1 MARKCTICSNEN
13 KNEINIAIVQGCSF
27 RIIANQYSVS
37 KAAIQRHAKNHLP
50 SHIVQSEKANELKE
64 AESIIDSIFR
74 LETSSIRIQ
83 EQAEEQNDLKSALM
97 AIREQARLI
106 ELRAKLLGKITSQ
119 EGSRTTINRIE
130 KVDVKA
136 LLLDPNS
143 RAAIELL
150 ASKTGGQKNK

>member
-1 MARKCTICSNEN
+1 VK
-13 KNEINIAIVQGCSF
+13 
-27 RIIANQYSVS
+27 
-37 KAAIQRHAKNHLP
+37 
-50 SHIVQSEKANELKE
+50 SEKAKELKE
-64 AESIIDSIFR
+64 ADSIIDSIFR
-74 LETSSIRIQ
+74 LESGSIRIQ
-83 EQAEEQNDLKSALM
+83 EQAEQQNDLKSALM

-106 ELRAKLLGKITSQ
+106 ELRAKLLGEITHQ

-150 ASKTGGQKNK
+150 SSKTGGRKNR

>member
-1 MARKCTICSNEN
+1 MARICTICSNKN

-27 RIIANQYSVS
+27 RIISDRYSVS
-37 KAAIQRHAKNHLP
+37 KASVQRHAKNHLP
-50 SHIVQSEKANELKE
+50 SHIVKSEKAKELKE
-64 AESIIDSIFR
+64 ADSIIDSIFR
-74 LETSSIRIQ
+74 LEASSIRIQ
-83 EQAEEQNDLKSALM
+83 ERAEEQNDLKSALM

-106 ELRAKLLGKITSQ
+106 ELRARLLGEIKPQ

-130 KVDVKA
+130 KMDVKA

-150 ASKTGGQKNK
+150 ASKTGGRKNK

>member
-1 MARKCTICSNEN
+1 VK
-13 KNEINIAIVQGCSF
+13 
-27 RIIANQYSVS
+27 
-37 KAAIQRHAKNHLP
+37 
-50 SHIVQSEKANELKE
+50 SEKAKELKE
-64 AESIIDSIFR
+64 ADSIIDSIFR
-74 LETSSIRIQ
+74 LESGSIRIQ
-83 EQAEEQNDLKSALM
+83 EQAEQQNDLKSALM

-106 ELRAKLLGKITSQ
+106 ELRAKLLGEITHQ

-150 ASKTGGQKNK
+150 ASKTGGRKNR

>member
-1 MARKCTICSNEN
+1 MARTCSICNN
-13 KNEINIAIVQGCSF
+13 KNSHEINQAIIRGTSF
-27 RIIANQYSVS
+27 RTIANQYSVS
-37 KAAIQRHAKNHLP
+37 KSAVQRHAKNHLP
-50 SHIVQSEKANELKE
+50 LHIVQSEKARELKD
-64 AESIIDSIFR
+64 ADSIIDSIFR
-74 LETSSIRIQ
+74 LESGSIRIQ
-83 EQAEEQNDLKSALM
+83 EQAEQQNDLKSALM

-106 ELRAKLLGKITSQ
+106 ELRAKLLGEITHQ

-150 ASKTGGQKNK
+150 ASKTGGRKNR

>member
-1 MARKCTICSNEN
+1 MARTCTICTNEN
-13 KNEINIAIVQGCSF
+13 SHEINRAIIQGCSY
-27 RIIANQYSVS
+27 RDIANQYSVG
-37 KAAIQRHAKNHLP
+37 KGAVQRHAKNHLP
-50 SHIVQSEKANELKE
+50 SHIVQSEKAKELKE
-64 AESIIDSIFR
+64 ADSIINSISR
-74 LETSSIRIQ
+74 LEASSIRIQ

-106 ELRAKLLGKITSQ
+106 ELRARLLGEITTQ
-119 EGSRTTINRIE
+119 EGSHTTINRIE

-150 ASKTGGQKNK
+150 ASKTGGRKNR